1 MAIAKGQQSGDAT
14 PRTLYKG
21 MAAVKVLAVNPTK
34 EELEKIY
41 GREFDKDPVYLSE
54 AEVEVI
60 DEQGNKVMKKFP
72 SVRIT
77 FICQTDPSKNNGIN
91 AIFQHTFFLQK
102 RYRFGSNS
110 QKYQVIDCYG
120 RTAWGTKDEIKA
132 KSIPLNNDGR
142 PANVDA
148 DYRPAYISE
157 EYLTNFIRNLLNI
170 PNVSSYV
177 NGEWIDNPKVADK
190 NDCLVRLDEIDKYFT
205 GNFKEL
211 KEIISYQPD
220 NLVKIGV
227 GVKTK
232 DGRTHQVTFDRVS
245 FKNAAT
251 DYARLDAEVQQSKN
265 MGGLVDTEF
274 DISDLHEYVVT
285 PTSTTELAAAA
296 ENTHVDEDPWA

>member
-1 MAIAKGQQSGDAT
+1 MAIAKGQQSFDAT
-14 PRTLYKG
+14 PRALYQG
-21 MAAVKVLAVNPTK
+21 VAAVKVLAVNPTK
-34 EELEKIY
+34 AELEKIY

-54 AEVEVI
+54 AEV
-60 DEQGNKVMKKFP
+60 DGKKYP

-77 FICQTDPSKNNGIN
+77 FICQTDPEKNNGID

-102 RYRFGSNS
+102 RYRFGSTS
-110 QKYQVIDCYG
+110 QKFQVIDCYG
-120 RTAWGTKDEIKA
+120 RTAWGTKEEIQA
-132 KSIPLNNDGR
+132 KSIPLNKDGR

-148 DYRPAYISE
+148 DYRPAYVSE

-177 NGEWIDNPKVADK
+177 NGEWIDNPKIADK
-190 NDCLVRLDEIDKYFT
+190 KDCLVRLDEIDKYFT
-205 GNFKEL
+205 GDFKEL
-211 KEIISYQPD
+211 KEIISYQPG

-251 DYARLDAEVQQSKN
+251 DYARLDAEVQQSKS
-265 MGGLVDTEF
+265 MGGLADTEF
-274 DISDLHEYVVT
+274 DFQELHEYTVT
-285 PTSTTELAAAA
+285 PTDTATLEAAAA
-296 ENTHVDEDPWA
+296 ATAATNDADPWA